1 MATYVVSDLHGQY
14 RIFLKLLE
22 MVDFSENDQLYML
35 GDAIDRGPE
44 GLNILQHVKNA
55 TNMDML
61 IGNHEFISH
70 EVR

>member
-44 GLNILQHVKNA
+44 G
-55 TNMDML
+55 
-61 IGNHEFISH
+61 
-70 EVR
+70 